1 MSEYVIYTDK
11 NEDFECTV
19 NVTGASL
26 QGSLARLVLEVDDD
40 FKLVFDGKV
49 VDKRCVIPVKRLPGI
64 LEEGMTGR
72 MKLELIVEDTY
83 FAPWRS
89 EFVVKSSK
97 KVSVLVKENT
107 EDSIENKRPKIEI
120 SNISSPAQKS
130 KVEELGKNHKKDIF
144 MNSKVDVPR
153 QTKLQKPLQEMP
165 VKKKDVITEKIAFVS
180 EKLSYELLA
189 NDINA
194 KNMGKNTK
202 QIKEVFEKFFHQ
214 NSDLVQYKDDIIKK
228 TMKSLIEEK

>member
-1 MSEYVIYTDK
+1 MSEYVVYTDK

-19 NVTGASL
+19 NVSGASL
-26 QGSLARLVLEVDDD
+26 QGSIARLILEVDDD

-83 FAPWRS
+83 FSPWKS
-89 EFVVKSSK
+89 DFVVKSSK

-107 EDSIENKRPKIEI
+107 TENIENKKPKIEI
-120 SNISSPAQKS
+120 TNISSPSIKRPQELDKKQKNAI
-130 KVEELGKNHKKDIF
+130 V
-144 MNSKVDVPR
+144 MNSKLDEPS
-153 QTKLQKPLQEMP
+153 QTKIKKPLQEAP
-165 VKKKDVITEKIAFVS
+165 KKRKEIILEKISFAS

-189 NDINA
+189 NDINP
-194 KNMGKNTK
+194 KNMAANKS
-202 QIKEVFEKFFHQ
+202 QMKEIFNNFFET
-214 NSDLVQYKDDIIKK
+214 NSDLVQFKDEIIRS
-228 TMKSLIEEK
+228 TVKSLIDEK

>member
-1 MSEYVIYTDK
+1 MSEYVVYTDK

-19 NVTGASL
+19 NVSGASL
-26 QGSLARLVLEVDDD
+26 QGSIARLILEVDDD

-83 FAPWRS
+83 FSPWKS
-89 EFVVKSSK
+89 DFVVKSSK

-107 EDSIENKRPKIEI
+107 TENIENKKPKVEI
-120 SNISSPAQKS
+120 TNISSPSKKRPQELVKKQK
-130 KVEELGKNHKKDIF
+130 NAIF
-144 MNSKVDVPR
+144 MNSKLDEPS
-153 QTKLQKPLQEMP
+153 QTKIKKPLQEAP
-165 VKKKDVITEKIAFVS
+165 LKKKEIISEKVSFAS

-189 NDINA
+189 NDITP
-194 KNMGKNTK
+194 KNMAANKS
-202 QIKEVFEKFFHQ
+202 QLKEIFDNFFQ
-214 NSDLVQYKDDIIKK
+214 KNSDLVQFKDEIIRG
-228 TMKSLIEEK
+228 TIKSLIDEK